1 MSQSSDN
8 GMAALPDCIETPCLR
23 QLYVYWEQ
31 QRGER
36 SFPAR
41 RDLDPLDF
49 RSALGHI
56 LLIDVLY
63 DPLRFRFRLHGTDLV
78 RRAGYDM
85 TGKMIEELPNPT
97 NRATLIERCRALV
110 ETRRPVRIADKRPL
124 GRQLYGYEAVW
135 LPLGE
140 NGLTVTMLMAGLVY
154 RDSRAAGSLEGRP
167 GTAA

>member
-1 MSQSSDN
+1 MSQSSHN
-8 GMAALPDCIETPCLR
+8 VKAALADCIETPCLR

-31 QRGER
+31 RRGER

-56 LLIDVLY
+56 ALIDVVY

-85 TGKMIEELPNPT
+85 TGKMVEELPNST

-110 ETRRPVRIADKRPL
+110 ETRQPMRIADKRPL
-124 GRQLYGYEAVW
+124 GTRLYGYEAVW

-140 NGLTVTMLMAGLVY
+140 NGLTVTMLMGGLVY
-154 RDSRAAGSLEGRP
+154 RDSRAAEPFNTQP

>member
-1 MSQSSDN
+1 MSKSSN
-8 GMAALPDCIETPCLR
+8 SEMVALLDCIETPCLR

-49 RSALGHI
+49 RSALGHV

-63 DPLRFRFRLHGTDLV
+63 DPLRFRFRLHGTELV

-85 TGKMIEELPNPT
+85 TGKMIEQLPNPA

-110 ETRRPVRIADKRPL
+110 ETRRPMRIANQRPL
-124 GRQLYGYEAVW
+124 GTRLYQYEALW

-154 RDSRAAGSLEGRP
+154 RDSRVAEPFDGQP